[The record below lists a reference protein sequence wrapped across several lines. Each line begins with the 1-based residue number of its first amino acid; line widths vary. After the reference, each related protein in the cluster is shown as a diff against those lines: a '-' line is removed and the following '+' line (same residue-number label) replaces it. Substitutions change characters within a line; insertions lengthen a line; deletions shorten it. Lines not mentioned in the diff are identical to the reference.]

1 MLAPDGNPLVFELPE
16 FFTVEA
22 LVGQGAFGAVC
33 KAKQG
38 QLDVG
43 IKKVPN
49 YAKTPESA
57 KKVLREIEI
66 ISHFQFCNQIV
77 PCYAIFRPTTN
88 EKDIYVVMDY
98 VPSDLS
104 SVIKNQQIQL
114 DESVIKFIL
123 CQLLLALRALHAH
136 GCIHRD
142 LSTRNI
148 LIDATSRVF
157 VCDFGLS
164 RFYDPDE
171 QLSFGVVTQWYR
183 APEIICDAQY
193 DYKVDIWSVGVI
205 LGEMLLRRHLF
216 PGLNNDSADQLS
228 KIYSY
233 AGTPPKTIFEE
244 GGSMSSASTNAKR
257 YSMMYIE
264 KRPQHCKL
272 GGLPSTT
279 MTEQSKDLFLK
290 LLKID
295 PKERPS
301 ADEALKHPWFD
312 GLRKYIDDEC
322 AVQDA
327 AAQPNFSPPTL
338 EFSEMLV
345 QIEKLAPQ
353 WSKEMQQQLAEPA
366 E

>member
-1 MLAPDGNPLVFELPE
+1 MLGNDGAPLVFELPQ
-16 FFTVEA
+16 FFKVEA
-22 LVGQGAFGAVC
+22 VVGQGAFGAVC

-38 QLDVG
+38 SVDVA

-49 YAKTPESA
+49 YAKSHESA
-57 KKVLREIEI
+57 KKILREIEI
-66 ISHFQFCNQIV
+66 ISHFQYCNQIV

-88 EKDIYVVMDY
+88 EKDIYVVMEY

-104 SVIKNQQIQL
+104 SVIKNHSIQL
-114 DESVIKFIL
+114 ADANVKYIV

-148 LIDATSRVF
+148 LINAECGAF

-193 DYKVDIWSVGVI
+193 GFKVDVWSVGVI
-205 LGEMLLRRHLF
+205 LGELLLRKHLF

-228 KIYSY
+228 KIYCY
-233 AGTPPKTIFEE
+233 AGTPPASIFDES
-244 GGSMSSASTNAKR
+244 GSMSKASVNAKR
-257 YSMMYIE
+257 YSLMYIE
-264 KRPQHCKL
+264 RRPQHCKL
-272 GGLPSTT
+272 AGLPSATVT
-279 MTEQSKDLFLK
+279 DGSRDLLLK

-295 PKERPS
+295 PAERPT

-312 GLRKYIDDEC
+312 SLRDFIDKERE
-322 AVQDA
+322 VQDGVG
-327 AAQPNFSPPTL
+327 AAQFAGTCSFEET
-338 EFSEMLV
+338 
-345 QIEKLAPQ
+345 IEKIEARAPQ
-353 WSKEMQQQLAEPA
+353 WTADMQKQLEGGP